1 MLYDRHMEDRHV
13 KFMKAA
19 LEEALAAQSRD
30 EVPIGAVLVLDGEI
44 IARGSNTRES
54 EQDATG
60 HAEIAAIREACRVLG
75 SWRLYGCDLYVTLE
89 PCLMCAGA
97 IIQARIGHV
106 YFGAFDP
113 KSGMAGSISDV
124 FSLPSNHRTG
134 VTGGILEEECGI
146 LLRNFF
152 ERKRGRMC

>member
-1 MLYDRHMEDRHV
+1 MEDRHE

-97 IIQARIGHV
+97 IIQARVGHV

-134 VTGGILEEECGI
+134 VTGGILEEECGL